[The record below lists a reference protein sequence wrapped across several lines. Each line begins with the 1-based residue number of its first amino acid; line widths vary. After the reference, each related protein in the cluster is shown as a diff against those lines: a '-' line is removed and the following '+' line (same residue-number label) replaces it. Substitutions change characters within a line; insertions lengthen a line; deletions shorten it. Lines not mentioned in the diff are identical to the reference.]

1 MEDIKD
7 ILNRLS
13 KEISRLEIENISLRN
28 AIGKL
33 ISEESLDQTPGKVYN
48 PTKELINNQR
58 LRQLLDENTQL
69 KNRLLIHNLTAKE
82 KQVLRLIASGYTN
95 NEIAKKLGR
104 SHHTIIS
111 HRKNLLS
118 KLQLNNTA
126 ALVQFAAKNGL
137 I

>member
-69 KNRLLIHNLTAKE
+69 KNRLLIWVNSP
-82 KQVLRLIASGYTN
+82 VL
-95 NEIAKKLGR
+95 
-104 SHHTIIS
+104 
-111 HRKNLLS
+111 
-118 KLQLNNTA
+118 
-126 ALVQFAAKNGL
+126 F
-137 I
+137 